1 MQLAYAS
8 ERARQWLVALLVALA
23 SPLVVSAQS
32 YAIKPTPADGIQ
44 FVTAEGNDA
53 NDGLSW
59 GTAKATLGG
68 AQSGCP
74 VGGPCA
80 IRLTGQIIQSANL
93 TITRPQTSIE
103 CEPGTTIT
111 QNAGGSDSID
121 IKASHGH
128 IRGCAFVAGTSTD
141 SIVIVNTVADWDVS
155 GNSFSGF
162 PASGGNTV
170 IFVGNRTNLSLGAAV
185 SDIRI
190 HDNWFTENSAIHVNI
205 QDYAMRISV
214 TNNTVV
220 TASSTDNNPII
231 NAQTSDSGTVIQDLN
246 VSGNIIFNGITSDC
260 VQAQRLSGN
269 QLEDVTVTGN
279 HCIIQSGGSGTGYS
293 LAGIKGYTETG
304 NIFDS
309 TASPSA
315 GTGNAPFESVNN
327 SNGTESGNTAYL
339 GNNSMSGE
347 PFAFT
352 LIADSGTESNVTVVG
367 NAVQLQYT
375 GGGTGG
381 CFYVGTSTTSTVT
394 SVSIHGNNCYLTGST
409 GKAVGVWVQS
419 NSSSASVTNTSIARN
434 NWFGADV
441 TGDAGIAVE
450 KDAGTLTG
458 TYVGPNLITNFHLVY
473 SSNLGAQTSGL
484 LPTEISYSTI
494 PDANGNPAQSR

>member
-1 MQLAYAS
+1 MRL
-8 ERARQWLVALLVALA
+8 RRRGQWLFALLGLLG
-23 SPLVVSAQS
+23 SPLIASAQN
-32 YAIKPTPADGIQ
+32 YTVKPAPAVGIQ
-44 FVTAEGNDA
+44 FVTAEGSDA

-74 VGGPCA
+74 ASGPCT
-80 IRLTGQIIQSANL
+80 IHLTGQINQSANL
-93 TITRPQTSIE
+93 TITRTQTSIE

-111 QNAGGSDSID
+111 QNVSGGLDSID
-121 IKASHGH
+121 ISASHGH
-128 IRGCAFVAGTSTD
+128 IQGCAFVAGTSID
-141 SIVIVNTVADWDVS
+141 SIVIVSTVADWDIS
-155 GNSFSGF
+155 ANSFSRF
-162 PASGGNTV
+162 PASGGNAI

-185 SDIRI
+185 TDIRI
-190 HDNWFTENSAIHVNI
+190 HDNRFTENSAVHVNI

-214 TNNTVV
+214 SNNTVV
-220 TASSTDNNPII
+220 TASFTGNNPVI

-246 VSGNIIFNGITSDC
+246 VSGNIIFNGIASDC

-279 HCIIQSGGSGTGYS
+279 HCIVQSGGSGTGYS
-293 LAGIKGYTETG
+293 LAGIEGYTETG

-339 GNNSMSGE
+339 GTNRMSGE
-347 PFAFT
+347 SFAFT
-352 LIADSGTESNVTVVG
+352 LIANGGTESNITVVG
-367 NAVQLQYT
+367 NAVQLQYS

-381 CFYVGTSTTSTVT
+381 CFYVGTSTTSAVS
-394 SVSIHGNNCYLTGST
+394 SVSLHGNNCYLTGST

-419 NSSSASVTNTSIARN
+419 NSSSASVTNTSIAQN

-484 LPTEISYSTI
+484 LPAQIGYSTI
-494 PDANGNPAQSR
+494 PDANGNPAQRR